1 MGFRKTAI
9 KSEIIVAKITNIKNK
24 MSENKEA
31 QEKIQQ
37 LQLIEQNL
45 QNFLV
50 QKQSFQ
56 SQMLEVDSA
65 LNEIEKTDE
74 AYKIVGN
81 IMVASKKDELK
92 KDLEAKKE
100 STELRIKTIETQ
112 EEKLREKAEAMQKEV
127 LESMKK

>member
-1 MGFRKTAI
+1 
-9 KSEIIVAKITNIKNK
+9 
-24 MSENKEA
+24 
-31 QEKIQQ
+31 
-37 LQLIEQNL
+37 
-45 QNFLV
+45 
-50 QKQSFQ
+50 
-56 SQMLEVDSA
+56 MLEVDSA

-127 LESMKK
+127 LESMKKWGK

>member
-1 MGFRKTAI
+1 
-9 KSEIIVAKITNIKNK
+9 